1 MGLIDKNV
9 IYCISLVSNTLY
21 DNISFNVSIYVL
33 FIITPKN
40 NKTFR
45 GEEGEQ
51 IHGGDA
57 AVTNGAVTNGN
68 GENPNAE

>member
-1 MGLIDKNV
+1 MF
-9 IYCISLVSNTLY
+9 LY
-21 DNISFNVSIYVL
+21 INLCAFYHY
-33 FIITPKN
+33 TKN

-51 IHGGDA
+51 IHGEDA
-57 AVTNGAVTNGN
+57 AVTNGAVANGN